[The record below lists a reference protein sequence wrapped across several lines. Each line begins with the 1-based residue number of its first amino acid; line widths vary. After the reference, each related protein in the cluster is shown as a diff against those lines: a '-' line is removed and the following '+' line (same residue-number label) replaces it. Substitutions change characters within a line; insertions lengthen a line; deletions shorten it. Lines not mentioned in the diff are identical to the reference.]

1 MANKILKESTPV
13 LRTSMEPALLQRLV
27 TVLQSGFFD
36 SAIQGETLVSFL
48 SSLPGF
54 TEDYIANRLQTIFLN
69 GDSVDDM
76 NLAFSE
82 EFATLALS
90 AAMPGLA
97 GSLFRKCSPLISLR
111 KTAVQKQPSQ
121 SKSAVVVQ
129 VKLFNV
135 IAVEKGRELLA
146 EGVVLNSQDL
156 LSFLRLRPT
165 LVKAMNET
173 TLNSEP
179 TRPQELLDHL
189 QQYHKIFLICKSDDV

>member
-1 MANKILKESTPV
+1 MANKNLKESYPV
-13 LRTSMEPALLQRLV
+13 LRTSMESLPIQRLV
-27 TVLQSGFFD
+27 TVLQSGIFR
-36 SAIQGETLVSFL
+36 SAIQGQTLLSFL

-69 GDSVDDM
+69 GDSVDDTS
-76 NLAFSE
+76 LVFSE
-82 EFATLALS
+82 GSVTLALS

-97 GSLFRKCSPLISLR
+97 GALLRKGSPLTSLR

-121 SKSAVVVQ
+121 SSSPVVVK

-146 EGVVLNSQDL
+146 EGVLLKSEDL
-156 LSFLRLRPT
+156 VSFLKLRPT
-165 LVKAMNET
+165 LVKAMHET

-179 TRPQELLDHL
+179 IGPRELFANLER
-189 QQYHKIFLICKSDDV
+189 YPKIFLICNADDV

>member
-1 MANKILKESTPV
+1 MANKISQESYPV
-13 LRTSMEPALLQRLV
+13 LNTSMESAFIQRLV
-27 TVLQSGFFD
+27 TVLQSGFFC
-36 SAIQGETLVSFL
+36 STIQGETLVSFL

-69 GDSVDDM
+69 GDSVDDT
-76 NLAFSE
+76 NLVFSE

-97 GSLFRKCSPLISLR
+97 GSLFRKCSPLTSLR

-135 IAVEKGRELLA
+135 IAVEKGKELLA
-146 EGVVLNSQDL
+146 KGVVLNSEDL
-156 LSFLRLRPT
+156 LSFLKLRPT

-173 TLNSEP
+173 TLDNEP
-179 TRPQELLDHL
+179 IRPQELLEHL
-189 QQYHKIFLICKSDDV
+189 QRYHKIILICNSDDV

>member
-1 MANKILKESTPV
+1 MANKIPQESYPV
-13 LRTSMEPALLQRLV
+13 LNTSMEPAIIQRLV
-27 TVLQSGFFD
+27 TVLQSGFFRN
-36 SAIQGETLVSFL
+36 AIQGETLVSFL
-48 SSLPGF
+48 SSLAGF

-69 GDSVDDM
+69 GDSVDDT

-82 EFATLALS
+82 DFATLALS

-97 GSLFRKCSPLISLR
+97 GSLFRKGSPLTSLR

-121 SKSAVVVQ
+121 SKSPVVVQ

-135 IAVEKGRELLA
+135 IAVEKGKELLA
-146 EGVVLNSQDL
+146 EGVVLNSKDL

-165 LVKAMNET
+165 LVNAMHDT

-179 TRPQELLDHL
+179 IRPQDLLQHL
-189 QQYHKIFLICKSDDV
+189 QHYHKIFLICNSDNV